1 MGKDVPHFEKSPKTQ
16 AKIGA
21 LLQKSLLFS
30 RLFAHLDENQLDAL
44 IGAMEEKQFDDGDE
58 IITQGS
64 DGDYFYVIEK
74 GSVVALKDG
83 TQVKEY
89 NEGGSF
95 GELAMMYDAPRA
107 ATCRATSMCTVWA
120 LQRVAFKVILMET
133 QNKKREQ
140 HKSFLQDVE
149 IFKDTLN
156 EYEILTIADSLEEEV
171 FTNNMVICRQGEV
184 GDKFYIVKEG
194 TAVCSQLDATGN
206 PVEVASLTAG
216 GYFGEVA
223 LLQDTRK
230 RQATVTA
237 KGTLIVL
244 SMDRNTF
251 TRLLGPLLSVLK
263 RNVDQYKR
271 FVMSSV

>member
-107 ATCRATSMCTVWA
+107 ATCRATSKCTVWA